1 MGQFMNRRLPLRW
14 DKSCCSISTGL
25 FFSPA
30 QDNIGHETH
39 LLITKETVVS
49 GQACFMKEEVKRLD
63 AAAACVEGSSSKRP
77 ASGGGWST
85 WLLACKS
92 CWRCA
97 DGKIMSSQ
105 QATASGAAFA
115 VHDWMGGS
123 EAPRACCLSA
133 WLNTAGCWRWWIG
146 R

>member
-14 DKSCCSISTGL
+14 DKRCCSISTGL

-39 LLITKETVVS
+39 LLITRETVVS
-49 GQACFMKEEVKRLD
+49 GQACFMKEDVKRLD

-105 QATASGAAFA
+105 QAAASGLRQLLPSTIEWVAPKLLVHA
-115 VHDWMGGS
+115 VCRHDWILQGVGG
-123 EAPRACCLSA
+123 
-133 WLNTAGCWRWWIG
+133 GG
-146 R
+146 

>member
-1 MGQFMNRRLPLRW
+1 MNRRLPLRW

-92 CWRCA
+92 V
-97 DGKIMSSQ
+97 DGVPMEK
-105 QATASGAAFA
+105 
-115 VHDWMGGS
+115 
-123 EAPRACCLSA
+123 L
-133 WLNTAGCWRWWIG
+133 
-146 R
+146 

>member
-1 MGQFMNRRLPLRW
+1 MG
-14 DKSCCSISTGL
+14 KSCCSISTGL

-77 ASGGGWST
+77 ASGGGWSMVVS
-85 WLLACKS
+85 LQ
-92 CWRCA
+92 
-97 DGKIMSSQ
+97 IMLTVCRWKNYELQ

-115 VHDWMGGS
+115 VHD
-123 EAPRACCLSA
+123 
-133 WLNTAGCWRWWIG
+133 
-146 R
+146 